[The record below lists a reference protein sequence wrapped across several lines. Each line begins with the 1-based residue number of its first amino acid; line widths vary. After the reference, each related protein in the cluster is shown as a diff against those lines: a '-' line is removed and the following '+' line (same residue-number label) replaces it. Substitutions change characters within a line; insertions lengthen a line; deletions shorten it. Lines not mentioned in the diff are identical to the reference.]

1 MVAVFW
7 YVVMVIFEIF
17 FFLNGYPTC
26 CVDLILGRQVLSF
39 SGSMLSGI
47 CWSHY
52 QLLGVFVKKL
62 GLGVE
67 LEFAHAMVAAVWVLS
82 NDRPDNF
89 LLNVYSILWIAR
101 VEFPLVRS
109 CL

>member
-1 MVAVFW
+1 M
-7 YVVMVIFEIF
+7 
-17 FFLNGYPTC
+17 
-26 CVDLILGRQVLSF
+26 LSF

-67 LEFAHAMVAAVWVLS
+67 LEVAHAMVAAVWVFS

-89 LLNVYSILWIAR
+89 LLNVYSIFWIAI
-101 VEFPLVRS
+101 VEFPWSEVVCNLLDTS
-109 CL
+109 GKLF